1 MVCKKSI
8 VSKILV
14 ILAVVLFVS
23 VFTLQVRGAVPS
35 EYDIIGI
42 STWNYQ
48 EQDYIYARI
57 NSMENSSTRWEFT
70 SPIYL
75 LSYRYNGNYFW
86 AMCSFEYFE
95 VNTYS
100 YYGNEWHK
108 GLVYKSSF
116 SSGLYAYFIG
126 GGDFIDYPYINASNV
141 DLFRPFMQYMLSE
154 SFVPIEKPLLI
165 NPFDTQEDN
174 SFQLLNLK
182 GNIEN
187 NVFSASWQLPFDLR
201 DNITS
206 MPLFIEFFIEDT
218 DDGTSKIY
226 YYPAWDGII
235 NTERGTFFDC
245 ADLELS
251 LDVTK
256 IKDLPTNFH
265 IKSVIFTPYYE
276 ITIPTIGYKFLYR
289 GNKGT
294 VLLNFNGTYEGTLFI
309 PADIPDSI
317 VPDESD
323 SDFGLFSLLGNFFSG
338 FFSNFGNMLKDLFIP
353 TKEQMQSLFADMESF
368 FSDKLGFLWFPFDLA
383 ITIVET
389 FTYGDADSIIT
400 VPPISINI
408 LGGLDL
414 YEGGQFDMDATGIF
428 PYVRMVSSLVLACS
442 VAGLAYNK
450 WDEWIGGH
458 DK

>member
-8 VSKILV
+8 KFK
-14 ILAVVLFVS
+14 VVMLFAIFLFVS
-23 VFTLQVRGAVPS
+23 IFALKVRGAVPS

-48 EQDYIYARI
+48 GQDYIYARI
-57 NSMENSSTRWEFT
+57 NSMEDATLRWKFT
-70 SPIYL
+70 KPLYL
-75 LSYRYNGNYFW
+75 LSYYKGSNVW
-86 AMCSFEYFE
+86 LLCSREYFE

-100 YYGNEWHK
+100 YYWDEWHYTSTLRSQ
-108 GLVYKSSF
+108 GGNGFYYLTTV
-116 SSGLYAYFIG
+116 SGGFT
-126 GGDFIDYPYINASNV
+126 DYPYINASSV
-141 DLFRPFMQYMLSE
+141 DLESPFKQYFNSD
-154 SFVPIEKPLLI
+154 SFVPIEQANFLK
-165 NPFDTQEDN
+165 PFDTQEDN

-182 GNIEN
+182 GNILD
-187 NVFSASWQLPFDLR
+187 NVFSASWQLPFNLR

-218 DDGTSKIY
+218 DTGTSKIY

-235 NTERGTFFDC
+235 NTDRGTFFDC

-251 LDVTK
+251 MDVTK

-265 IKSVIFTPYYE
+265 IKSVTFTPYYE

-294 VLLNFNGTYEGTLFI
+294 ILLNFNGTYEGTLFI

-317 VPDESD
+317 VPDEND
-323 SDFGLFSLLGNFFSG
+323 TDYGLFSLLGNFFSG

-353 TKEQMQSLFADMESF
+353 TKEQMQSLFADMENF

-389 FTYGDADSIIT
+389 FTYGDSNSMIT
-400 VPPISINI
+400 LPPISINI
-408 LGGLDL
+408 LGGVDL
-414 YEGGQFDMDATGIF
+414 FEGAQFDMDAVGIF